1 MHSHPLGLIAQSKLR
16 PRERGAKCQPLEKSL
31 QMQDR
36 KAICPPRSA
45 WQVLS
50 VSEPF
55 SLLQPNTRHKAIRGM
70 AYFGSRVGGIV
81 CHGDRGCEAAG
92 HIAPT
97 VRRQRDESPCLARFL
112 FTQSRAPVH
121 GRVPPTFQVGLPLKL
136 RQSRKPLRHAQRCAS
151 GDCRL
156 RQEDD
161 TKQLHSWQIRI
172 QSDSQISRVGPGQ
185 MVEETHQGLSSLS
198 TQSVFI

>member
-1 MHSHPLGLIAQSKLR
+1 MQSASPWRSLCKCRTEKQSAHLG
-16 PRERGAKCQPLEKSL
+16 QPGS
-31 QMQDR
+31 
-36 KAICPPRSA
+36 CS
-45 WQVLS
+45 LS
-50 VSEPF
+50 VNLFPCCNQIPDTKQSEGW
-55 SLLQPNTRHKAIRGM
+55 LILALGW
-70 AYFGSRVGGIV
+70 GGIV
-81 CHGDRGCEAAG
+81 CHGGRGCEAAG

-112 FTQSRAPVH
+112 FTQSRAPVQ
-121 GRVPPTFQVGLPLKL
+121 GRVPPTFQVGLPLEL

-156 RQEDD
+156 RQEDN
-161 TKQLHSWQIRI
+161 TKQLHSWQIRF
-172 QSDSQISRVGPGQ
+172 QPDSQISQVGPGQ